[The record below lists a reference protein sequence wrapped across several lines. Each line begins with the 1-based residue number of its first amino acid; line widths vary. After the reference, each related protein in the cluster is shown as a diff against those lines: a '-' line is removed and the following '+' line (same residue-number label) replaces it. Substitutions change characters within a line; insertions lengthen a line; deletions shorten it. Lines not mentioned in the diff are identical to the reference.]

1 MLKWEK
7 VLVDWKKSCTFA
19 HRNRGVV
26 PRYDKQQKEKKEL
39 WK

>member
-19 HRNRGVV
+19 HRNLGVV